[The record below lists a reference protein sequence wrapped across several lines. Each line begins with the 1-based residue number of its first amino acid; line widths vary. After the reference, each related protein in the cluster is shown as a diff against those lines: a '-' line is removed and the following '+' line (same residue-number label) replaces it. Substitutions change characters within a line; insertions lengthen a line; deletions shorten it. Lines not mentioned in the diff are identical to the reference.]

1 LQNDFFVI
9 NQLESA
15 LIADAVAT
23 SHPLSFKIERSLSAL
38 YLIPKGASILAMISA
53 LMGDV
58 SFQDGIKHYLT
69 KFSYKNAR
77 SNDLWEAL
85 DAIGSPAVGPNGEPH
100 LVIKDFADQWTVQMG
115 FPLVTVHTLN
125 SSCFEITQSR
135 YKMESEALEV
145 EKYRHPK
152 YGFKWEVPIWY
163 QLHDEIK
170 FAWLRRG

>member
-1 LQNDFFVI
+1 MEWWDDLWLNEGFATYMEIVSLDVVTKGEMQLNDYFVVDV
-9 NQLESA
+9 LESA

-23 SHPLSFKIERSLSAL
+23 SHPLSFKIERSVEIAEAFSPIS
-38 YLIPKGASILAMISA
+38 YSKGASIIAMISA

-100 LVIKDFADQWTVQMG
+100 LVIKNFADQWTVQVRLERCSLEKSCILGHMG
-115 FPLVTVHTLN
+115 SQKPFHRIGL
-125 SSCFEITQSR
+125 
-135 YKMESEALEV
+135 
-145 EKYRHPK
+145 
-152 YGFKWEVPIWY
+152 
-163 QLHDEIK
+163 
-170 FAWLRRG
+170 